1 MNKFL
6 ILISIVFIVFLQNS
20 SANTEP
26 SSTIKKKEVLVGYYG
41 RPNTP
46 SLGILGEN
54 NIDELII
61 KMKEKELYFKNEL
74 DNKVDIKLAFHII
87 HSLAT
92 RDPGR
97 RNDYLLGMSEKTVMK
112 YIKRANKE
120 GFAVILDVQL
130 GTKTAFEAVQP
141 ILKYLKYD
149 NVHLA
154 IDPEFKIPTHRR
166 YPPGK
171 YVGHI
176 FADDLNKAQESISNY
191 LIEHNVEEKRN
202 LIVHMFHK
210 RMLRKKEEVKNFDNL
225 NLIYNIDGHG
235 NAGVK
240 IKIYNGLYATEQTH
254 KAIGGFKIFYNSDTK
269 PIMTPKEILGLQ
281 NVGSQKI
288 MVQPYYI
295 NYH

>member
-1 MNKFL
+1 
-6 ILISIVFIVFLQNS
+6 
-20 SANTEP
+20 
-26 SSTIKKKEVLVGYYG
+26 
-41 RPNTP
+41 
-46 SLGILGEN
+46 
-54 NIDELII
+54 
-61 KMKEKELYFKNEL
+61 
-74 DNKVDIKLAFHII
+74 
-87 HSLAT
+87 
-92 RDPGR
+92 
-97 RNDYLLGMSEKTVMK
+97 
-112 YIKRANKE
+112 
-120 GFAVILDVQL
+120 AVILDVQL

-176 FADDLNKAQESISNY
+176 FAEDLNKAQESISTY
-191 LIEHNVEEKRN
+191 LKEHNVEEKRN

-210 RMLRKKEEVKNFDNL
+210 RMLRKKEEVKNFDNI

-254 KAIGGFKIFYNSDTK
+254 KATGGFKIFYNSDTK

-288 MVQPYYI
+288 MVEPYYI